1 MPGGQ
6 SSLIAETNVSDEDMA
21 MFYLAKQGYGSVAEV
36 EEWDTPRFLDAL
48 EYEEIMNAIERYRID
63 EARRER

>member
-1 MPGGQ
+1 
-6 SSLIAETNVSDEDMA
+6 MA